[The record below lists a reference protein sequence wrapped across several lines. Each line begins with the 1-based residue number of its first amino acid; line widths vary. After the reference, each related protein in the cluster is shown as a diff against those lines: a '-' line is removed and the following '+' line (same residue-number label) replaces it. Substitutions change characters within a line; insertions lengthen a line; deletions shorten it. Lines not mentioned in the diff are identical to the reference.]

1 MAVMHG
7 GSSGITCDVC
17 GKKVYVVHSYIVGK
31 VCGDCKLELNDGG
44 PDTERY
50 KASDNTATRLGKQS
64 KEGASKGYRKTRGKP
79 A

>member
-31 VCGDCKLELNDGG
+31 ICGDCKLELSDGG
-44 PDTERY
+44 PATERY
-50 KASDNTATRLGKQS
+50 KEAGIENGKRVTAKP
-64 KEGASKGYRKTRGKP
+64 KEN
-79 A
+79 